1 VSSELKRFLIL
12 GLVALGASVALLL
25 PISRVQSR
33 IRPGSV
39 PSTALFA
46 NAKGRIN
53 WIDCQQGPSTNLQ
66 YCIVYSRDGKDLL
79 VKGTFTRSSVR
90 TMATNLYY
98 DGTRIHWRNG
108 AILEPQHL
116 DCMSGGTGPPD
127 IPDCKTNKLP

>member
-33 IRPGSV
+33 IRPSGI

-53 WIDCQQGPSTNLQ
+53 WINCQQGPNTNLQ
-66 YCIVYSRDGKDLL
+66 YCTVYSRDGKDLL
-79 VKGTFTRSSVR
+79 VRGTFTRSSVR
-90 TMATNLYY
+90 TMTTNIYY
-98 DGTRIHWRNG
+98 DGALIHWRNG
-108 AILEPQHL
+108 LVLEPQHL
-116 DCMSGGTGPPD
+116 DCAAGAAGPPD
-127 IPDCKTNKLP
+127 VPDCNASKLP